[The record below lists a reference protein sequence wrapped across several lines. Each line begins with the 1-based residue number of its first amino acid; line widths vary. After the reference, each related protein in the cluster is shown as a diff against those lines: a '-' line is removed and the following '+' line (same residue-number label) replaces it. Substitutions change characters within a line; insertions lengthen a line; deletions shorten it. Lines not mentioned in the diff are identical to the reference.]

1 MISFN
6 SYINE
11 ETLTEGVYDPGI
23 LKAFFTAGGPGSGKS
38 YVTGQA
44 GLGKFSPMGIKIV
57 NSDVHYEK
65 LLKDAAMAMTA
76 QNIFSP
82 KGQEIRG
89 KAKELTK
96 RQQSNYI
103 SGRLGLLIDGTGKD
117 FNKIQSASVGLR
129 RLGYDTYMIF
139 INTSLEVAL
148 QRNAERARSLDEK
161 EVEKMWNA
169 VQTNIGS
176 FQRHFGR
183 KNFIILDNNDAN
195 DDIME
200 ILFKQVRKIVDG
212 PVNNPIGKKWIASE
226 LEKKK
231 K

>member
-6 SYINE
+6 SYINA

-38 YVTGQA
+38 YVTGHA

-57 NSDVHYEK
+57 NSDNQYEK
-65 LLKDAAMAMTA
+65 MLKDANMEMTPE
-76 QNIFSP
+76 NIFSP
-82 KGQEIRG
+82 KGQKIRG
-89 KAKELTK
+89 QAKEITK
-96 RQQSNYI
+96 KFQSNYI
-103 SGRLGLLIDGTGKD
+103 KGRLGLLIDGTGKD
-117 FNKIQSASVGLR
+117 FNKIQTASVGLR

-139 INTSLEVAL
+139 INTSLDVAL
-148 QRNAERARSLDEK
+148 QRNAERDRSLDEK
-161 EVEKMWNA
+161 EVERMWNA
-169 VQTNIGS
+169 VQNNIGS

-200 ILFKQVRKIVDG
+200 ILFKQVKKIVNG